1 MATIPAGFQ
10 VIYNHRS
17 HALPIPEPQD
27 PILIVQQERFV
38 GILDEL
44 VEAQHSL
51 GANKIQRT
59 SSRKL
64 RFEKQTWIDTNLAH
78 HKC

>member
-51 GANKIQRT
+51 KT
-59 SSRKL
+59 
-64 RFEKQTWIDTNLAH
+64 TNSNDLN
-78 HKC
+78 CNSNSGPMPTQ